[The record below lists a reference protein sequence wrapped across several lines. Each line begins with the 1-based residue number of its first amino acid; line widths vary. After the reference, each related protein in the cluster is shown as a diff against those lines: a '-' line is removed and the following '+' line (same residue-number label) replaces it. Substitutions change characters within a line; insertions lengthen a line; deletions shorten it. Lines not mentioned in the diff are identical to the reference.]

1 MGRRARM
8 WVALAVLAACCL
20 CAQVIRFES
29 GGLKYQSQSKQGV
42 TVMFAQL
49 PAHLRDFAILQVG
62 VMNGSQEACTVRPED
77 FSFRREDGTVIFAE
91 PARTV
96 VDHLLD
102 HAGRDDVIKLIST
115 YEMGLSGITR
125 FRSTNGYEQ
134 RRQAF
139 LAEMGSSKLKAA
151 ATASAIAFV
160 STRLAAGESTDG
172 AVFFLTG
179 GKPLGPGYLKAL
191 AAGQFFE
198 FESEASSSGKVL
210 QQRPAPPSPAN

>member
-1 MGRRARM
+1 
-8 WVALAVLAACCL
+8 
-20 CAQVIRFES
+20 
-29 GGLKYQSQSKQGV
+29 
-42 TVMFAQL
+42 
-49 PAHLRDFAILQVG
+49 
-62 VMNGSQEACTVRPED
+62 MNGSQETCMVRPED

-96 VDHLLD
+96 VDHLME
-102 HAGRDDVIKLIST
+102 HAARDDVIKLIST

-139 LAEMGSSKLKAA
+139 LTEMGSSKFKAA

-160 STRLAAGESTDG
+160 SMRLAAGESTDG
-172 AVFFLTG
+172 AVFFPTG
-179 GKPLGPGYLKAL
+179 GKPLGPGNLRAR
-191 AAGQFFE
+191 AAGQLYE

-210 QQRPAPPSPAN
+210 QQRPAPPSPPN

>member
-1 MGRRARM
+1 M
-8 WVALAVLAACCL
+8 WVALAVLPACCL

-49 PAHLRDFAILQVG
+49 PAQLRDYSILQVG
-62 VMNGSQEACTVRPED
+62 VMNGSQEVCTVRPED
-77 FSFRREDGTVIFAE
+77 FSFRREDGTVIFAA

-102 HAGRDDVIKLIST
+102 HASRDDVIKLIST
-115 YEMGLSGITR
+115 YETGLSGITR

-139 LAEMGSSKLKAA
+139 LTEMGSSKLKAA

-160 STRLAAGESTDG
+160 STRLTAGQSTDG

-179 GKPLGPGYLKAL
+179 GKPLGPGYLKAR
-191 AAGQFFE
+191 AAGQLFE

-210 QQRPAPPSPAN
+210 QQRPAPPPPAN

>member
-1 MGRRARM
+1 MGQRSRM
-8 WVALAVLAACCL
+8 WVALAVLAPCCL

-49 PAHLRDFAILQVG
+49 PAHLRDYSILQVG

-96 VDHLLD
+96 VDHLLE

-139 LAEMGSSKLKAA
+139 LAEMGASKLKAA
-151 ATASAIAFV
+151 ATASAIALV
-160 STRLAAGESTDG
+160 STHLAAGESTDG

-179 GKPLGPGYLKAL
+179 GKLLGPGYLKAR
-191 AAGQFFE
+191 AAGQLFE